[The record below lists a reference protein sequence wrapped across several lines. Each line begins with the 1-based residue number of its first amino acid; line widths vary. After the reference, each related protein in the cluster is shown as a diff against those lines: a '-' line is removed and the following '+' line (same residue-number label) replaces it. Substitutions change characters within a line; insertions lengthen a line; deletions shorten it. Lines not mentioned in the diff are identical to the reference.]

1 MKKKSRFLEYDA
13 NFSIKNTS
21 KMTSFDASAISEFLS
36 INNVEVGA
44 PEFHGLLTGHLCA
57 DSSSNVNTRYELYQN
72 WIEARLEFDQIDI
85 LEKLHVETL
94 ESLEEFSDFEFR
106 VLLPDDGAPIAQR
119 SLALSKWCSGFL
131 SGFGSVGRHNM
142 DNLGEDA
149 TEILTDFARIAGIS
163 DEVTDGEENE
173 VDLMEILEYVRISVL
188 LIFTECA
195 GSGSPQRE
203 SPLH

>member
-1 MKKKSRFLEYDA
+1 
-13 NFSIKNTS
+13 
-21 KMTSFDASAISEFLS
+21 
-36 INNVEVGA
+36 
-44 PEFHGLLTGHLCA
+44 
-57 DSSSNVNTRYELYQN
+57 
-72 WIEARLEFDQIDI
+72 
-85 LEKLHVETL
+85 
-94 ESLEEFSDFEFR
+94 
-106 VLLPDDGAPIAQR
+106 
-119 SLALSKWCSGFL
+119 
-131 SGFGSVGRHNM
+131 M

-195 GSGSPQRE
+195 GSGSPLRE